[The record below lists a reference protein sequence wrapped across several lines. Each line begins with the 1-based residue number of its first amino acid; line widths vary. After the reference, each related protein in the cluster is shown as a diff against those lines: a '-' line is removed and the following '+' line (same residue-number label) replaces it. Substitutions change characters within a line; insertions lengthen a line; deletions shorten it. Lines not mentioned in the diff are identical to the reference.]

1 MKRCLTAQVIREM
14 QIKTTKSGTL
24 TMTNTGDDAQQQEHS
39 FIAGENIKQHSH
51 FGRQSGG
58 FLQN

>member
-1 MKRCLTAQVIREM
+1 M

-39 FIAGENIKQHSH
+39 FIAGENIK
-51 FGRQSGG
+51 
-58 FLQN
+58 